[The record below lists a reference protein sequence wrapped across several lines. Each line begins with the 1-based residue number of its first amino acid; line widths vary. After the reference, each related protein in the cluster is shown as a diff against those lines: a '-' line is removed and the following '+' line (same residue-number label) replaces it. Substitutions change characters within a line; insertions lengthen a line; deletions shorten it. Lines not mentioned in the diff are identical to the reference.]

1 MVTRTYIMRKKD
13 MLFQNINALKTV
25 EHVIA
30 EIDQGLGN
38 KSRTINTSSMPEVL
52 ATALGI
58 GSGSALSF
66 AALYLSGSVIGVSAA
81 GVASALST
89 AGALVGGGA
98 TTGIFVLAAPIA
110 ILGFLGI
117 KVAQKRRAQRLMNAK
132 IFCYKR
138 SLAHL
143 ASLKNAIQ
151 IESKTSDPERIE
163 YLRALSITLQAAI
176 KDLKHDLGIVQAKKF
191 NLVNTLIPNT
201 KRLIGTMAIS
211 LLLFLLSSPLTCL
224 RLASIT
230 PPY

>member
-110 ILGFLGI
+110 ILGL
-117 KVAQKRRAQRLMNAK
+117 
-132 IFCYKR
+132 
-138 SLAHL
+138 SLIH
-143 ASLKNAIQ
+143 I
-151 IESKTSDPERIE
+151 
-163 YLRALSITLQAAI
+163 
-176 KDLKHDLGIVQAKKF
+176 
-191 NLVNTLIPNT
+191 
-201 KRLIGTMAIS
+201 
-211 LLLFLLSSPLTCL
+211 
-224 RLASIT
+224 
-230 PPY
+230 

>member
-1 MVTRTYIMRKKD
+1 MLRKSYITRKKD
-13 MLFQNINALKTV
+13 MLFQNVNALKTV

-38 KSRTINTSSMPEVL
+38 KSRTIDTSSMPEVL

-89 AGALVGGGA
+89 AGAIVGGGA

-110 ILGFLGI
+110 ILGLLGI
-117 KVAQKRRAQRLMNAK
+117 KIARKKRERRLMRAK

-143 ASLKNAIQ
+143 ASLKNAII
-151 IESKTSDPERIE
+151 IEAPNSDPERIA

-176 KDLKHDLGIVQAKKF
+176 KDLKHDLGIV
-191 NLVNTLIPNT
+191 
-201 KRLIGTMAIS
+201 
-211 LLLFLLSSPLTCL
+211 
-224 RLASIT
+224 
-230 PPY
+230 